1 MKILS
6 LIFGKTIKSIT
17 SRIGI
22 LLVLGIAWYFYDKYT
37 DAIQGFERV
46 KIELLRLSTENKE
59 LMAYNGLLIAKND
72 SLKYAKS
79 VDSTNYKLL
88 EKSLQSIVAQ
98 QQGRL
103 KDKDKLI
110 SDMSKN
116 LKCKNIFGKIVDC

>member
-6 LIFGKTIKSIT
+6 LIFGKTQKSIT

-22 LLVLGIAWYFYDKYT
+22 LLVLTAAFVLYMKYT
-37 DAIQGFERV
+37 NAIQGFERA

-59 LMAYNGLLIAKND
+59 LMAYNGLLIAQKD

-88 EKSLQSIVAQ
+88 EKSLQSIIAQ
-98 QQGRL
+98 QQGRI

>member
-22 LLVLGIAWYFYDKYT
+22 LVVLTTAFVLYMKYT
-37 DAIQGFERV
+37 NAIQGFERV
-46 KIELLRLSTENKE
+46 KIELSRVTIENKE

-79 VDSTNYKLL
+79 VDSTNYKIL
-88 EKSLQSIVAQ
+88 EKSLQSIIAQ
-98 QQGRL
+98 QQRII
-103 KDKDKLI
+103 KEKDKLI
-110 SDMSKN
+110 EDMKKG
-116 LKCKNIFGKIVDC
+116 LKCLNWRGKPVDC